1 MVVSLYPKPQSF
13 KDKIEPYIPFL
24 SILTV
29 LLFFFVVLGLMQVV
43 DNTAYRMF

>member
-24 SILTV
+24 SILTIIT
-29 LLFFFVVLGLMQVV
+29 LFLVGLGLMAVV
-43 DNTAYRMF
+43 ENRPYHL

>member
-1 MVVSLYPKPQSF
+1 MTVNLYPKPQSF

-24 SILTV
+24 SILAVIT
-29 LLFFFVVLGLMQVV
+29 FFLVILGLMQVV

>member
-24 SILTV
+24 SILTIIT
-29 LLFFFVVLGLMQVV
+29 LFLVVLGMMQVV
-43 DNTAYRMF
+43 DNTPYRMF